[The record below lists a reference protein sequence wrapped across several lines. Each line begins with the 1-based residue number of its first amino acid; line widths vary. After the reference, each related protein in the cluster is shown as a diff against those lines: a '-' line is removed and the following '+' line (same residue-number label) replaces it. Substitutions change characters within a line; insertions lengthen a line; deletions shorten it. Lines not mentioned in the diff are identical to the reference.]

1 MAERRKIKFYV
12 DAEAH
17 NTRLDLYLTH
27 MHPEH
32 SRTFFQKLIKQGG
45 VLANARRV
53 KPNHTVTRG
62 EEIILY
68 LPPDEE
74 PTPKPQ
80 ALPLDIVYEDEWLI
94 VVNKPADMV
103 VHPAAGIKEN
113 TLVNAIIHH
122 CKTLSGVGGKERPG
136 IIHRLDKG
144 TSGLM
149 VVAKTDQA
157 HRFLAR
163 QLADRTM
170 GRTYM
175 AVVVGN
181 VGPDKDTVELPIG
194 RDTRH
199 RKKMHVSFTKGR
211 MAITEYEVA
220 KRSEG
225 LTLLR
230 VFLKTGRTHQI
241 RVHMSHLGHPVL
253 GDPEYGMKPESVIA
267 RLTHSKPDLIAR
279 VRRLTHQLLHAME
292 VHFLHPDSKE
302 RLQFEAPLPED
313 FQQIVD
319 LL

>member
-1 MAERRKIKFYV
+1 MPESRKITLFV

-17 NTRLDLYLTH
+17 NTRLDLYLSR

-62 EEIILY
+62 EEITVY

-74 PTPKPQ
+74 ATPKPQ
-80 ALPLDIVYEDEWLI
+80 ALPLDIVYEDDWLLVI
-94 VVNKPADMV
+94 NKPADMV

-113 TLVNAIIHH
+113 TLVNAIMHH

-144 TSGLM
+144 TSGLI
-149 VVAKTDQA
+149 VIAKTDQA
-157 HRFLAR
+157 HRFLSQ
-163 QLADRTM
+163 QLATRTM
-170 GRTYM
+170 GRTYV

-194 RDTRH
+194 RDPQH
-199 RKKMHVSFTKGR
+199 RKRMCVSFTKGR
-211 MAITEYEVA
+211 MAITHYEVV

-230 VFLKTGRTHQI
+230 IFLKTGRTHQI
-241 RVHMSHLGHPVL
+241 RVHMSHLGHPVV
-253 GDPEYGMKPESVIA
+253 GDPEYGMKPAAVIG
-267 RLTHSKPDLIAR
+267 RLPSSKPELIGR
-279 VRRLTHQLLHAME
+279 VRHLTHQLLHAME
-292 VHFLHPDSKE
+292 LHFLHPDSKE
-302 RLQFEAPLPED
+302 HVRFEAPLPED